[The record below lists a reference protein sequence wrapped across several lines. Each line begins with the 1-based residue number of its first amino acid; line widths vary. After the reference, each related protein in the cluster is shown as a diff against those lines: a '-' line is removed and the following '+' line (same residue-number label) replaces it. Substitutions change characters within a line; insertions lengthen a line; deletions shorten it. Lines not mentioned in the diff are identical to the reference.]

1 AEIVARVA
9 SVADGVAVAIGL
21 VGVRD
26 RRAVVERVADTVTV
40 AVGRDLI
47 VGTGGA
53 RSGAGFLGI
62 AVTGRATADERAR
75 LEAVRRALPDR
86 PVAGLR
92 DVAVAR
98 RRAALEPGRQD
109 DVGGAVIGGPVA
121 ALGDV
126 AGADRRAADP
136 RALLVRGAVVAD
148 AVTALRQIA
157 GAGSGP
163 ADGGALRVGRAN
175 RIRARAALGEV
186 ARTRRGPALDGGR
199 LDRVRRAARVAA
211 GAELGDVAVARD
223 RAALDAGGQDGVR
236 RAVVADPVAA
246 LGHVTGSCRGP
257 TDVRALGV
265 GRAVS
270 ARAGAELW
278 QVAVAAR
285 CTADDVRTVPI
296 RRMDARAGGVAH
308 VPGARILVVG
318 AGGLRRLL
326 SAHARAV
333 L

>member
-1 AEIVARVA
+1 MAVRPHRARLVYLPARLGRRVEGAAGNARVDESSALRVFDEHPDALAERIDGWREGMGKDHPAGKPEGGVDARVLPELELRGDCLGGEGVVARVA

-62 AVTGRATADERAR
+62 AVTGRGTADERAR
-75 LEAVRRALPDR
+75 LEAVRRALADR

-98 RRAALEPGRQD
+98 RRAALESGRQD
-109 DVGGAVIGGPVA
+109 DVGGTVVGGSVA

-126 AGADRRAADP
+126 AGPDRRAADP
-136 RALLVRGAVVAD
+136 RALRVRGAVVAD

-163 ADGGALRVGRAN
+163 AAGGALRVGR
-175 RIRARAALGEV
+175 
-186 ARTRRGPALDGGR
+186 
-199 LDRVRRAARVAA
+199 
-211 GAELGDVAVARD
+211 
-223 RAALDAGGQDGVR
+223 
-236 RAVVADPVAA
+236 
-246 LGHVTGSCRGP
+246 
-257 TDVRALGV
+257 
-265 GRAVS
+265 
-270 ARAGAELW
+270 
-278 QVAVAAR
+278 
-285 CTADDVRTVPI
+285 
-296 RRMDARAGGVAH
+296 
-308 VPGARILVVG
+308 
-318 AGGLRRLL
+318 
-326 SAHARAV
+326 
-333 L
+333 